1 MPYIMYVALQGDDK
15 LARFS
20 MDPDYG
26 QAHVTGGDPCGRRPG
41 PAGG

>member
-1 MPYIMYVALQGDDK
+1 MPYVMYVAVQGDDK

-20 MDPDYG
+20 LDPDYG
-26 QAHVTGGDPCGRRPG
+26 QADVAGGDPGVRRPG